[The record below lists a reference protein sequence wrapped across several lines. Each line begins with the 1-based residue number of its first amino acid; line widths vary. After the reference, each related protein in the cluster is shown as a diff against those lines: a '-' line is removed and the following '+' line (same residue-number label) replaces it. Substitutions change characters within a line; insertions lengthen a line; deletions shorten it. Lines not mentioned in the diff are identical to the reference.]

1 MRDAK
6 EATVIAPVD
15 DHRDHSAPRIL
26 LVDDH
31 VESVVAGRRLLR
43 ALGYDV
49 RVALDGVQALITVA
63 TFTPDAA
70 LIDLSLPLLDG
81 FDVARQMR
89 QIPQTRDMLLIALT
103 GWATEEHARM
113 ARLAGFDLHLVK
125 PVSADTLS
133 RALATARIRPLRPR
147 STSRVQS
154 RDEVIPSNADV
165 DTE

>member
-1 MRDAK
+1 M
-6 EATVIAPVD
+6 IAPVD
-15 DHRDHSAPRIL
+15 DHRDNPALRIL

-89 QIPQTRDMLLIALT
+89 QIPQTRDALLIALT
-103 GWATEEHARM
+103 GWATEEHARL

-133 RALATARIRPLRPR
+133 RALATARIPLRPR
-147 STSRVQS
+147 STSRVQP

-165 DTE
+165 DAE